1 MAKKRSRS
9 KKRSKK
15 YQIELTPLS
24 ILLWGGCLFFV
35 LSWIFVLGILVGRG
49 FLPGAVTALSD
60 LKNQIG
66 VLQQMV
72 SREKPAKDLNP
83 PKKPDSD
90 PKLAFYDKLSSKK
103 EESLK
108 ERVAPRNA
116 KKSTRKKADPKRT
129 NSPPQFSPKRES
141 LGAQKGTV
149 QNRVGISKAVRLEK
163 KERGEPSAPKAK
175 YTVQLASL
183 DEKNKAESFISD
195 LAQRGYPAYF
205 YEAKV
210 KGKTYYRVRCG
221 KFPSRKAAEDYAS
234 KLRREAGMK
243 GFVSRIE

>member
-15 YQIELTPLS
+15 YQIEFTPLS
-24 ILLWGGCLFFV
+24 IFLWGGCLFFV
-35 LSWIFVLGILVGRG
+35 LAWIFVLGILVGRG

-60 LKNQIG
+60 LRNQIG
-66 VLQQMV
+66 ALQQKV
-72 SREKPAKDLNP
+72 SRERPHDLDR

-90 PKLAFYDKLSSKK
+90 PKLAFYDKLASKK
-103 EESLK
+103 EETLK
-108 ERVAPRNA
+108 ETVPRREA
-116 KKSTRKKADPKRT
+116 KQSTRKKT
-129 NSPPQFSPKRES
+129 NATNTHSSQQFSPKSES
-141 LGAQKGTV
+141 SDAQKATD
-149 QNRVGISKAVRLEK
+149 QNRVGTSKVSRLEK
-163 KERGEPSAPKAK
+163 KERGKSSAPKTK

-183 DEKNKAESFISD
+183 DEKNKAEKFIGD
-195 LAQRGYPAYF
+195 LVQRGYPAYF

-221 KFPSRKAAEDYAS
+221 TFPSRKAAEDYAR
-234 KLRREAGMK
+234 KLGKQAGIK

>member
-9 KKRSKK
+9 KKSSKK
-15 YQIELTPLS
+15 YHIELTPLS
-24 ILLWGGCLFFV
+24 IFLWGGCLFFV

-60 LKNQIG
+60 LKDQIG
-66 VLQQMV
+66 LLQQMV
-72 SREKPAKDLNP
+72 GGEKSKDSGS

-90 PKLAFYDKLSSKK
+90 PKLAFYDKLSGKK
-103 EESLK
+103 EETHK
-108 ERVAPRNA
+108 DWAPQRKA
-116 KKSTRKKADPKRT
+116 KKSSRKKANPEKP
-129 NSPPQFSPKRES
+129 NSSQAFSPKQES
-141 LGAQKGTV
+141 SSTQKGTA
-149 QNRVGISKAVRLEK
+149 QNKVGTSKMASLER

-183 DEKNKAESFISD
+183 EEKSKAEKVIRD
-195 LAQRGYPAYF
+195 LVQGGYPAYF
-205 YEAKV
+205 YRAKV

-221 KFPSRKAAEDYAS
+221 KFSTRTAAEKYAR
-234 KLRREAGMK
+234 KLGKEAGIK

>member
-24 ILLWGGCLFFV
+24 IFLWGGCLFFV
-35 LSWIFVLGILVGRG
+35 LAWIFVLGILVGRG

-60 LKNQIG
+60 LKDQFG
-66 VLQQMV
+66 VLQQKV
-72 SREKPAKDLNP
+72 TRERPRQELDP
-83 PKKPDSD
+83 PKKSDSE
-90 PKLAFYDKLSSKK
+90 PKLAFYDNLSRKK
-103 EESLK
+103 VEPPK
-108 ERVAPRNA
+108 ETAPPKNA
-116 KKSTRKKADPKRT
+116 KKRVRKTTNAKRT
-129 NSPPQFSPKRES
+129 NSSKQFSPTK
-141 LGAQKGTV
+141 Q
-149 QNRVGISKAVRLEK
+149 
-163 KERGEPSAPKAK
+163 PSASKGK

-183 DEKNKAESFISD
+183 DDKNKAQKFIND
-195 LAQRGYPAYF
+195 LVQRGYPAYF

-221 KFPSRKAAEDYAS
+221 KFPSRKTAEDYAS
-234 KLRREAGMK
+234 KLRKEAGMK